1 MQSQQS
7 FNQNR
12 NQLLVKVA
20 TIVELRKPYHLG
32 MLFFTLLGV
41 RYMMIL
47 ISLHYLILQPLLA
60 QVTLHAAI
68 FTFLSLTLAVP
79 VKPPVELDTIF
90 RCRDPEA
97 SYTFNVCSIGGDALV
112 GKGCHLNR
120 DRGQYR
126 PCRDICNDVP
136 PGSLNAERCNYT
148 IGCESKFIWLLGRK
162 HWIFNH
168 FSSRKY

>member
-1 MQSQQS
+1 M
-7 FNQNR
+7 
-12 NQLLVKVA
+12 K
-20 TIVELRKPYHLG
+20 
-32 MLFFTLLGV
+32 
-41 RYMMIL
+41 IL
-47 ISLHYLILQPLLA
+47 ISLQYLILQPQLA
-60 QVTLHAAI
+60 QVALHAAI

-126 PCRDICNDVP
+126 SCGDICNDVP

-148 IGCESKFIWLLGRK
+148 IGCESKFIWLSGHVLIAAVNVPVVGQ
-162 HWIFNH
+162 
-168 FSSRKY
+168 SSTFENCQISVIIK